1 LKSFTRIEGWVGCDM
16 MEQNEVLQHL
26 CDGVITIEEAAGRL
40 GVSEEQVE
48 ELLDG
53 FAWMPPPGRMR
64 ELCEAGRR
72 TLALMRGEA
81 KPEQSL
87 WRTSPVPEA
96 NRSTPTLRDW
106 AREAIELYQDLR
118 EKGEEIPT
126 EEGLLKYALTIEA
139 PA

>member
-1 LKSFTRIEGWVGCDM
+1 MKSFTRIEGWVGCDM

-26 CDGVITIEEAAGRL
+26 CDGVITIEEAAERPAFQRSRL
-40 GVSEEQVE
+40 RVSGWVC
-48 ELLDG
+48 LD
-53 FAWMPPPGRMR
+53 ASARSDA